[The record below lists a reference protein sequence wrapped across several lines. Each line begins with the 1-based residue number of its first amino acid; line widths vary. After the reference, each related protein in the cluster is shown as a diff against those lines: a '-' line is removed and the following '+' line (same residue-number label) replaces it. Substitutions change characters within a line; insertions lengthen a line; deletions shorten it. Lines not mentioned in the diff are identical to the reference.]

1 MCRKTRSHA
10 LNQESE
16 FTARGHRKAQR
27 TCPVAL
33 DGGCAGAAMEESKN
47 CRNAEKEKELR
58 RRQTRSN
65 QHTHARLGAVVTDNG
80 HGVLAGHLLE
90 LKAVAALGLVRQV
103 EEVAVWHV
111 GE

>member
-1 MCRKTRSHA
+1 MGIARHRGRVLWLWMVDVQGPPWRNPKIVGMQKRRK
-10 LNQESE
+10 SE
-16 FTARGHRKAQR
+16 A
-27 TCPVAL
+27 
-33 DGGCAGAAMEESKN
+33 
-47 CRNAEKEKELR
+47 
-58 RRQTRSN
+58 RQTRSN